1 MLTDSEY
8 RNLSR
13 TQQRWHA
20 LLYNVWD
27 ITRNAETAR
36 GDVDG
41 PGLEQ
46 VGLEECI
53 SNNKLEHFNHIWSLG
68 WAGWRSA
75 WLGLSPATLICGLS
89 MWPRP
94 LSAERVSSEKQHLWK
109 KQGSQKTTLGRHK
122 VPVFLKGK
130 EQSQVCPD
138 SRENSSLV
146 LDERNAKELG
156 AMFKN
161 HHMTLYKTKSELG
174 TGL

>member
-53 SNNKLEHFNHIWSLG
+53 SNKKLEHFNHIWSLG
-68 WAGWRSA
+68 WAG
-75 WLGLSPATLICGLS
+75 
-89 MWPRP
+89 
-94 LSAERVSSEKQHLWK
+94 
-109 KQGSQKTTLGRHK
+109 
-122 VPVFLKGK
+122 
-130 EQSQVCPD
+130 
-138 SRENSSLV
+138 
-146 LDERNAKELG
+146 
-156 AMFKN
+156 
-161 HHMTLYKTKSELG
+161 
-174 TGL
+174 